1 MEAWKHA
8 TNMLSLKLKNDTIRE
23 LVTTG
28 LTKSILPKL
37 EKNPPDVETLR
48 QYITL
53 PLFMEFDDVTL
64 YKDVHCPYSKGFI
77 SLPKAAWNVVGMVS
91 HKMSKVTFF
100 FGHNFI
106 KKI

>member
-8 TNMLSLKLKNDTIRE
+8 TNMLSLKLKNDTIKE

-53 PLFMEFDDVTL
+53 PLFTEFDDVTL

-91 HKMSKVTFF
+91 HY
-100 FGHNFI
+100 
-106 KKI
+106 

>member
-8 TNMLSLKLKNDTIRE
+8 TNMLSLKLKNDTIKE

-64 YKDVHCPYSKGFI
+64 
-77 SLPKAAWNVVGMVS
+77 
-91 HKMSKVTFF
+91 
-100 FGHNFI
+100 
-106 KKI
+106 